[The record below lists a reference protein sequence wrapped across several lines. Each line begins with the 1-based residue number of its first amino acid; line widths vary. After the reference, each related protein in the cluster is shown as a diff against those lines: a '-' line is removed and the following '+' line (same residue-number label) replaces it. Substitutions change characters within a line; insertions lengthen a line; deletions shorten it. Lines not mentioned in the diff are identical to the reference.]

1 MPASYTARPSTDSA
15 IGSTM
20 SPAPGSEPP
29 VSSPSVPTSPTPEN
43 EAVMARI
50 LIPALSTKVTGGSM
64 LRRVESSTKVAE
76 VERRPSSKV
85 VKEDKKKY
93 TRRRYT
99 DSRHPTT
106 NFPDVEALE
115 AASTSE
121 SSSKPSQVWK
131 RRELIAS
138 DPKDHETFV

>member
-1 MPASYTARPSTDSA
+1 MTVGTV
-15 IGSTM
+15 I
-20 SPAPGSEPP
+20 
-29 VSSPSVPTSPTPEN
+29 
-43 EAVMARI
+43 
-50 LIPALSTKVTGGSM
+50 
-64 LRRVESSTKVAE
+64 RRVESSTKVPE
-76 VERRPSSKV
+76 EERRQSTKV
-85 VKEDKKKY
+85 SKEDKKKY
-93 TRRRYT
+93 VRRRYT

-115 AASTSE
+115 AASSTD